1 MIVWKLLN
9 QRLKLVSRPIDV
21 VKKKIHAVTEKIPGY
36 IDFKT
41 INDIMNGRRPSKNL
55 ELSPSDS
62 MRLKY
67 AFNATNNFDDLI
79 IIIIFFFNFFFPHIW
94 MFLAHIL

>member
-1 MIVWKLLN
+1 MLL
-9 QRLKLVSRPIDV
+9 QK
-21 VKKKIHAVTEKIPGY
+21 KIPGF

-41 INDIMNGRRPSKNL
+41 INDIMSGRYPSKNL

-67 AFNATNNFDDLI
+67 AFNTSVDVKR
-79 IIIIFFFNFFFPHIW
+79 
-94 MFLAHIL
+94 